1 MFSIDGGVAYSLVTA
16 NVQNGSVS
24 YSVTDTAIEILD
36 FNGIDLV
43 INDSDLTTNDKEIT
57 IAANAFDNLAE
68 GELGCKTLYVY
79 DRVILESLVSMEI
92 NSTPETSMLDSLI
105 IVTSDELCEYVY
117 TSLVDDSRA
126 GKFQAAAFIIGE
138 SEL

>member
-1 MFSIDGGVAYSLVTA
+1 M
-16 NVQNGSVS
+16 
-24 YSVTDTAIEILD
+24 
-36 FNGIDLV
+36 DLV

-57 IAANAFDNLAE
+57 IAENAFENLSE

-79 DRVILESLVSMEI
+79 DRVILESLVNMEL
-92 NSTPETSMLDSLI
+92 NSTPETTMLNTLI
-105 IVTSDELCEYVY
+105 IVTSDELCEQVY

-126 GKFQAAAFIIGE
+126 GEFQAAAFIIGE